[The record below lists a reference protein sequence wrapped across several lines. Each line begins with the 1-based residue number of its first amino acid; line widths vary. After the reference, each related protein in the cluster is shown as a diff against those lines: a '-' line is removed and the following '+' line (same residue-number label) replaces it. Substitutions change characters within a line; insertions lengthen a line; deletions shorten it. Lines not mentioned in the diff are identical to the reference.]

1 MFHELKKM
9 GSENDK
15 GGEALRAR
23 LKLYESTIMQALSN
37 NLEGWGGLKITE
49 I

>member
-1 MFHELKKM
+1 M